1 MTAMAGNTGLGAAKK
16 AKQDE
21 FYTQMSDIEA
31 EMWHYREQVRGKVI
45 FCNCDDPYESNFF
58 KYFAMSFNF
67 LGLKK
72 LIATCYMGSPIADT
86 QLSLF
91 EDEPRESR
99 TTRTPHKIEIVEVD
113 DYNNDGAIDLADVEY
128 LLANKKNALTRLQ
141 GDGDFR
147 SPECVELLKQA
158 DIVVTNPPFSLFRE
172 YVSLLMEHG
181 KDFLI
186 LGDQNAITTKELFRF
201 VQANRLWLG
210 YCNGGTKWFRV
221 PDDYEIETESRIKIE
236 DGSKYFSMG
245 RIYWYTTLDTIK
257 RHEVQFLR
265 KRYTP
270 AEFPSYDNYDAIEV
284 SAVADI
290 PSDFDGAMGVPI
302 TFLDKYNPEQF
313 EILAITK
320 TWYGAATKKYPEQE
334 QVDKNGKR
342 SKVTK
347 LNDGAVIKLKSPPPG
362 QTYYTIG
369 DDCYIQTYPR
379 IIIRRKGSAQ

>member
-1 MTAMAGNTGLGAAKK
+1 MAGNAGLGQAKK

-21 FYTQMSDIEA
+21 FYTQMNDIMA
-31 EMWHYREQVRGKVI
+31 EMRYYQEQFRGKVI

-58 KYFAMSFNF
+58 KYFAMNFNF

-72 LIATCYMGSPIADT
+72 LIATCYIGSPIANV

-91 EDEPRESR
+91 DDEPIEDK
-99 TTRTPHKIEIVEVD
+99 TTRAPHRIEITEVE
-113 DYNNDGAIDLADVEY
+113 DYNKDGAVDLTDVEY
-128 LLANKKNALTRLQ
+128 LLRNKKNALTRLQ

-147 SPECVELLKQA
+147 SSECIELLKQA

-172 YVSLLMEHG
+172 YVTLLMEYA

-201 VQANRLWLG
+201 VQDNRLWLG

-236 DGSKYFSMG
+236 NGIKYFSMG
-245 RIYWYTTLDTIK
+245 RIFWYTTLDTTK
-257 RHEVQFLR
+257 RHEKQILY
-265 KRYTP
+265 KSYSP
-270 AEFPSYDNYDAIEV
+270 ASYPHYDNYDAIEV
-284 SAVADI
+284 PAVSEI
-290 PSDFDGAMGVPI
+290 PMDWDGAMGVPI

-320 TWYGAATKKYPEQE
+320 TWYGAANKKYPEQI
-334 QVDKNGKR
+334 QIDKNGKR

-347 LNDGAVIKLKSPPPG
+347 LNDGAVIKLKSPPAG
-362 QTYYTIG
+362 KTYYMVDG
-369 DDCYIQTYPR
+369 ECYIQTYPR
-379 IIIRRKGSAQ
+379 IIIRRIGDFE

>member
-1 MTAMAGNTGLGAAKK
+1 M
-16 AKQDE
+16 
-21 FYTQMSDIEA
+21 A
-31 EMWHYREQVRGKVI
+31 EMRYYQEQFRGKVI

-58 KYFAMSFNF
+58 KYFAMNFNF

-72 LIATCYMGSPIADT
+72 LIATCYIGSPIANV

-91 EDEPRESR
+91 DDEPIEDK
-99 TTRTPHKIEIVEVD
+99 TTRAPHRIEITEVE
-113 DYNNDGAIDLADVEY
+113 DYNKDGAVDLTDVEY
-128 LLANKKNALTRLQ
+128 LLRNKKNALTRLQ

-147 SPECVELLKQA
+147 SSECIELLKQA

-172 YVSLLMEHG
+172 YVTLLMEYA

-201 VQANRLWLG
+201 VQDNRLWLG

-236 DGSKYFSMG
+236 NGIKYFSMG
-245 RIYWYTTLDTIK
+245 RIFWYTTLDTTK
-257 RHEVQFLR
+257 RHEKQILY
-265 KRYTP
+265 KSYSP
-270 AEFPSYDNYDAIEV
+270 ASYPHYDNYDAIEV
-284 SAVADI
+284 PAVSEI
-290 PSDFDGAMGVPI
+290 PMDWDGAMGVPI

-320 TWYGAATKKYPEQE
+320 TWYGAANKKYPEQI
-334 QVDKNGKR
+334 QIDKNGKR

-347 LNDGAVIKLKSPPPG
+347 LNDGAVIKLKSPPAG
-362 QTYYTIG
+362 KTYYMVDG
-369 DDCYIQTYPR
+369 ECYIQTYPR
-379 IIIRRKGSAQ
+379 IIIRRIGDFE